1 MKKIFLLL
9 IFIFLLNTGYSQYA
23 KAIGFRAG
31 VSSGLV
37 FKSFIGPRDALDGWI
52 TFNDGYLISAQYLN
66 HTKNHNIK
74 IEIANLAFFIGAGL
88 YAKFITTPEY
98 GGEKR
103 NKFGISGTI
112 GVEYKIPYI
121 PFIINVDLK
130 PNFPILNHEE
140 IDKDFDLDM
149 GIAIRYIF

>member
-1 MKKIFLLL
+1 MKKLILIISIFL
-9 IFIFLLNTGYSQYA
+9 IVTTAYSQYD

-37 FKSFIGPRDALDGWI
+37 FKSFIGPRDALDGWL
-52 TFNDGYLISAQYLN
+52 TFNDGYVISAQYLY

-74 IEIANLAFFIGAGL
+74 IEIANLAFFIGAGV
-88 YAKFITTPEY
+88 YGKFITTPEY
-98 GGEKR
+98 GGNKR

-121 PFIINVDLK
+121 PFILNVDLK

-140 IDKDFDLDM
+140 IDKDYDLDM